1 MPVEIRELNI
11 RVNLTDGGGNQNAS
25 SSSSGGDAGASGEA
39 QEAIVEAVVAKVLEL
54 LKDKMER

>member
-11 RVNLTDGGGNQNAS
+11 RVNLTDSGGNQNATPSTS
-25 SSSSGGDAGASGEA
+25 SESGSSGEA
-39 QEAIVEAVVAKVLEL
+39 QEALVEAVVEKVLEI

>member
-25 SSSSGGDAGASGEA
+25 ASASGESGASGEA
-39 QEAIVEAVVAKVLEL
+39 QETIVDAVVEKVLEIL
-54 LKDKMER
+54 NEL

>member
-25 SSSSGGDAGASGEA
+25 ASASGESGASGEA
-39 QEAIVEAVVAKVLEL
+39 QETIVDAVVEKVLEI